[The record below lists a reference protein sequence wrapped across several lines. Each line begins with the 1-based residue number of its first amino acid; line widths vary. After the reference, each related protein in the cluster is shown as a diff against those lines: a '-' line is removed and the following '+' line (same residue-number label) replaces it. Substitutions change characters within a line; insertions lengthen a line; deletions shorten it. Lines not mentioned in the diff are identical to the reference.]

1 MKNGG
6 SHLAIATADMRVRS
20 GEAASDISDAHQL
33 NLARALRLGQ
43 LLRARVL
50 IDEGG
55 WLRGDIEIAYQRERG
70 NTIRPITIRVG
81 LETRDD
87 EVLADGG
94 PVARCRRYNAA
105 ITKLGQLGL
114 QLAENVRAGR
124 VTIRPGSPIAEAHR
138 ELDGLDAR
146 IAARQGKHM
155 GPWCRP
161 APHPGERDRAPGKPA
176 RPARGDHVLGLG
188 RELGEHELG
197 RRHAGDGPDGLMPS
211 HSPDRETTTCRRR
224 ATP

>member
-1 MKNGG
+1 MKNAG
-6 SHLAIATADMRVRS
+6 SHLAVAAAGKRAPGVRS
-20 GEAASDISDAHQL
+20 VDAASDATSAIADANQL
-33 NLARALRLGQ
+33 NLARALRLGR
-43 LLRARVL
+43 LLRVRVL

-105 ITKLGQLGL
+105 ITELGQLGL

-138 ELDGLDAR
+138 ELNGLDAR
-146 IAARQGKHM
+146 IAARQSKHM
-155 GPWCRP
+155 GHGVVRL
-161 APHPGERDRAPGKPA
+161 RAL
-176 RPARGDHVLGLG
+176 VSET
-188 RELGEHELG
+188 ELLES
-197 RRHAGDGPDGLMPS
+197 RHAQLAVIMSSALAENSGSSSWDSDTQEMDLT
-211 HSPDRETTTCRRR
+211 D
-224 ATP
+224 